1 MSSSPNLRKSD
12 ADEQA
17 ALWAAR
23 LDGASLKD
31 GDYAELRVWLDQD
44 PSHRTLLS
52 DYCQFSADL
61 ERRLPDLVEA
71 GLVELPATRI
81 PVRRRRMRAWIFTL
95 AGTCAAAAAVAFL
108 WFARPQTQYEAYATS
123 MGQRKSITLYDG
135 THIELNADTSLL
147 VETDK
152 RRRHV
157 RLASGEAFFHVAKDP
172 SRPFTVSTPSGSVR
186 VTGTVF
192 DVSTDAKSDIDVT
205 VVEGHVLVHPS
216 QTGTTSHPE
225 VVALSAGDS
234 LAADAKG
241 VTVRH
246 LSDASVQDA
255 LAWRT
260 GQVVFDG
267 TPLREALA
275 RFARYHGRGI
285 TASEAAGKLRLG
297 GRYSLDD
304 LDGFLSNLEEAL
316 PVKVTQDS
324 SGTIRVS
331 LRSEP

>member
-1 MSSSPNLRKSD
+1 MSTSPHLPNPEAAK
-12 ADEQA
+12 QA
-17 ALWAAR
+17 SLWAAR
-23 LDGASLKD
+23 LDGSSLND
-31 GDYAELRVWLDQD
+31 ADHAALRAWLDEN
-44 PSHRTLLS
+44 PEHRTLLS
-52 DYCQFSADL
+52 GYCQFSADL
-61 ERRLPDLVEA
+61 ERCLPSLVEA
-71 GLVELPATRI
+71 GLIDLPTHAQ
-81 PVRRRRMRAWIFTL
+81 PRRRPRTWIVGL
-95 AGTCAAAAAVAFL
+95 ACSIAAAVVLAFV
-108 WFARPQTQYEAYATS
+108 WYAHPYTQYESFATS
-123 MGQRKSITLYDG
+123 MGQRRSITLGDG